1 MVSDRGGHA
10 STAEHHQ
17 GTVVHIGTACSADE
31 IEEDCCSCLPV
42 SGHEASA
49 PCQRFLL
56 LRGGAD
62 KLLTFQLHVLCSF
75 ISKGIHKV
83 INLAFKTPYQST
95 CRLQV
100 LEELLALRGGF
111 QEDVNDGEPL
121 VLLGGG

>member
-1 MVSDRGGHA
+1 M
-10 STAEHHQ
+10 
-17 GTVVHIGTACSADE
+17 
-31 IEEDCCSCLPV
+31 

-49 PCQRFLL
+49 LCQRFLL

-62 KLLTFQLHVLCSF
+62 KLLTFQLHVLLVF

-83 INLAFKTPYQST
+83 INLALKTSYQST
-95 CRLQV
+95 CLLQV
-100 LEELLALRGGF
+100 LEELPSLRGGF

>member
-1 MVSDRGGHA
+1 MVNDRGGQA
-10 STAEHHQ
+10 STADNHK

-31 IEEDCCSCLPV
+31 IEEDSCSGLPV
-42 SGHEASA
+42 SGHKASA
-49 PCQRFLL
+49 LCQRFLL
-56 LRGGAD
+56 LWGGAD
-62 KLLTFQLHVLCSF
+62 KLMTFQLHILGFF

-100 LEELLALRGGF
+100 LEELLALRGGL